1 MPADETRP
9 TGAPLPLRHEGN
21 EALPSDELLEWLGE
35 LEGGDEGL
43 DELDILASETPPL
56 MGLENRDGH

>member
-35 LEGGDEGL
+35 LEGGDCAV
-43 DELDILASETPPL
+43 LATH
-56 MGLENRDGH
+56 RQ